1 MVKYRG
7 LFFVFLAMPSSAL
20 IQRAIARSSAIRHP
34 CGLVCSS
41 GAASIP
47 RMAPVAT
54 ASSDVATSS
63 KRRVVFLGTPEVAA
77 TALGMLIDAS
87 RTRGEKNDDV
97 QYAEPSW
104 EVSAVVTQPP
114 ALQGRGKKRQLTPS
128 PVGALASKH
137 RIPVMSPEI
146 AKDPDFLTAL
156 EALDP
161 DLCVTAAYGQWLP
174 KRFLDCPKFG
184 PLNIHPSLL
193 PRWRGASPVQRALEA
208 GDEEVGVSV
217 LWTVAKMDAGPVAA
231 QRSRR
236 LEGHEQAPE
245 LLEELFVAGTEEL
258 LTLLPGVWAGDVTQ
272 PPPRG
277 DGKGTAPQDEDLVV
291 AADKISPDE
300 AQVCFATDSA
310 LDIHNKCRAFSGWPG
325 IWTLVPSGKLKI
337 IETQLVRDDEGDLLS
352 TARKMNDGP
361 FFAER
366 GGRMFAACGGGGVLE
381 LITVQPP
388 GKRRLSARA
397 YLNGL
402 KGMGS

>member
-1 MVKYRG
+1 
-7 LFFVFLAMPSSAL
+7 
-20 IQRAIARSSAIRHP
+20 
-34 CGLVCSS
+34 
-41 GAASIP
+41 
-47 RMAPVAT
+47 MAPVAT

-184 PLNIHPSLL
+184 NLNIHPSLL

-217 LWTVAKMDAGPVAA
+217 LWTVAKMDAGSSVSAPG
-231 QRSRR
+231 RSR
-236 LEGHEQAPE
+236 L
-245 LLEELFVAGTEEL
+245 
-258 LTLLPGVWAGDVTQ
+258 
-272 PPPRG
+272 
-277 DGKGTAPQDEDLVV
+277 
-291 AADKISPDE
+291 
-300 AQVCFATDSA
+300 
-310 LDIHNKCRAFSGWPG
+310 
-325 IWTLVPSGKLKI
+325 
-337 IETQLVRDDEGDLLS
+337 
-352 TARKMNDGP
+352 
-361 FFAER
+361 
-366 GGRMFAACGGGGVLE
+366 GGRTKTL
-381 LITVQPP
+381 
-388 GKRRLSARA
+388 
-397 YLNGL
+397 
-402 KGMGS
+402 